1 VVVKMRLYYLSSDN
15 YLQEFMWSGNSW
27 SQGTLAQQ
35 AFAAR
40 SESQLAVLLFQSTN
54 ELRLYYQLSNST
66 IQELSYSG
74 NKWNLLPQGSTM
86 PRALAGSG
94 LGAGNL
100 GSGNGLRLWFQ
111 EEDYSIHEWC
121 WGLVLSSGPV
131 THWMECMF
139 SFSLPLLFVS
149 PIRLVV
155 HMDAELSFCIG
166 TETAVALAKNP
177 TPKARTPIA
186 GVVWDIDNTPEI
198 KILYQT
204 DNSTIVDATWQDNK
218 NWVEEPL
225 PTADAG
231 NVATG
236 NIAVMVTNS
245 GGKGA
250 VGNAFYMTDG
260 GVRTMTWYTPGG
272 KWDDSGQAALV
283 LAEP

>member
-15 YLQEFMWSGNSW
+15 SLQEFMWSGNSW

-66 IQELSYSG
+66 IQELSYNLNLTSG
-74 NKWNLLPQGSTM
+74 AKWNLLPQGSTM

-121 WGLVLSSGPV
+121 WGLVLSSGTV
-131 THWMECMF
+131 THWMECRF

-155 HMDAELSFCIG
+155 HMDAEL
-166 TETAVALAKNP
+166 
-177 TPKARTPIA
+177 
-186 GVVWDIDNTPEI
+186 VVF
-198 KILYQT
+198 LYRHRH
-204 DNSTIVDATWQDNK
+204 
-218 NWVEEPL
+218 
-225 PTADAG
+225 G
-231 NVATG
+231 RG
-236 NIAVMVTNS
+236 
-245 GGKGA
+245 
-250 VGNAFYMTDG
+250 
-260 GVRTMTWYTPGG
+260 PG
-272 KWDDSGQAALV
+272 
-283 LAEP
+283 